1 MADVIG
7 AREAAHMLGVD
18 RSWVLKL
25 AREGVL
31 ESTKLPGRTG
41 SYVFI
46 RAEVERYMVA
56 LATARDADNET
67 RVAS

>member
-18 RSWVLKL
+18 RSWVVKL

-31 ESTKLPGRTG
+31 AATKLPGRTG
-41 SYVFI
+41 SYVFT
-46 RAEVERYMVA
+46 RAEVERHRA
-56 LATARDADNET
+56 ASAARAGYDET
-67 RVAS
+67 RAAS